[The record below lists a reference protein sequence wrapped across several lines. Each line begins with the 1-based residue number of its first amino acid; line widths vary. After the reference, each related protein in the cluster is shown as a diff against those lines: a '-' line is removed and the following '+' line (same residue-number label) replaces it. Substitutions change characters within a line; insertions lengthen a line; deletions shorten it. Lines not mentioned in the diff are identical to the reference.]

1 MFIVSSPI
9 MRFKLTVLQFFF
21 LGVLFLVKSGEST
34 AVAPD
39 DDVCDFNKA
48 GRMCGGC
55 KENYSLAIGSSHCI
69 HCPNNNNLAL
79 LIFFAA
85 AGVLLVL
92 FIGALNLT
100 VSVGMFNGVI
110 FYANM
115 IWIYKDVLFPERD
128 SSSGLQFLK
137 TFIAWLNLDFGIE
150 TCFVQGLNAFSKTW
164 LQFLFPF
171 YIWIISVAIIVC
183 CRYSSRLTKIFGD
196 RGLPILATLLCLS
209 YVKLIRTIIDGM
221 AFNVYHDNSTRSEV
235 VWSLDGNLLYGRSPH
250 IFLLLAVIAAL
261 LFLWGPYTFV
271 LIFTQWCRKYSYR
284 LLCRWTILYKPFY
297 DCQFACLKDKH
308 HYWHGTLLLTRALL
322 LIIYSFTSLRSPTIN
337 ILILQLSSMLIL
349 IYEVYTRLY
358 RERSVQI
365 VHASILL
372 NLAILGSSVLY
383 AELVGGQKTVAII
396 LSVSVVL
403 IQFWG
408 LIFWNI
414 ATAVRPFIFRKW
426 NRYHEKYDSFE
437 STSEGES
444 IVEKHDQSSTNNS
457 VYFNRFRDSIFDD
470 MQSLEIPTV

>member
-1 MFIVSSPI
+1 
-9 MRFKLTVLQFFF
+9 MRLAVLQFLT
-21 LGVLFLVKSGEST
+21 LGVLLLLKSGESI
-34 AVAPD
+34 AANSND
-39 DDVCDFNKA
+39 DDACDYNKT

-55 KENYSLAIGSSHCI
+55 KESYSLAIGSSHCI
-69 HCPNNNNLAL
+69 YCPNNNNLAL

-85 AGVLLVL
+85 AGFLLVF

-115 IWIYKDVLFPERD
+115 IWIYKDILFPERD
-128 SSSGLQFLK
+128 ISSGLQFLK
-137 TFIAWLNLDFGIE
+137 IFIAWLNLDFGIE
-150 TCFVQGLNAFSKTW
+150 TCFVHGLNAFSKTW
-164 LQFLFPF
+164 LQFVFPF

-183 CRYSSRLTKIFGD
+183 CRYSSRLTKLFGN

-209 YVKLIRTIIDGM
+209 YVKLMRTIIDGM
-221 AFNVYHDNSTRSEV
+221 AFTVYHDDNSTRSEV
-235 VWSLDGNLLYGRSPH
+235 VWSLDGNLLYGQAPH

-271 LIFTQWCRKYSYR
+271 LIFTQWCRKYSHR
-284 LLCRWTILYKPFY
+284 FLCRWTILYKPFY

-308 HYWHGTLLLTRALL
+308 HYWHGTLLLARALL
-322 LIIYSFTSLRSPTIN
+322 LIIYSFTSLHSPTVN
-337 ILILQLSSMLIL
+337 ILILQLSSMFIL
-349 IYEVYTRLY
+349 IYEVYARLY

-383 AELVGGQKTVAII
+383 AELVGGQKIVAVI

-414 ATAVRPFIFRKW
+414 GTAIRPFISKKW
-426 NRYHEKYDSFE
+426 NHYHGKYDSFE
-437 STSEGES
+437 TEGES
-444 IVEKHDQSSTNNS
+444 MVEKCEQSSVTNNS
-457 VYFNRFRDSIFDD
+457 VNFNRFRDSIFDD
-470 MQSLEIPTV
+470 MQSLDIPAV

>member
-1 MFIVSSPI
+1 MILLFLV
-9 MRFKLTVLQFFF
+9 
-21 LGVLFLVKSGEST
+21 LGVLLLAIVQSTT
-34 AVAPD
+34 AVPD
-39 DDVCDFNKA
+39 GEDHDKCDFNKA

-69 HCPNNNNLAL
+69 HCPDNNNLAL

-85 AGVLLVL
+85 AGFLLVF

-100 VSVGMFNGVI
+100 VTVGIFNGVI
-110 FYANM
+110 FYSNM
-115 IWIYKDVLFPERD
+115 IWIYKDILFPDEG
-128 SSSGLQFLK
+128 SSSGVQFLK
-137 TFIAWLNLDFGIE
+137 AFIAWLNLDFGIE
-150 TCFVQGLNAFSKTW
+150 TCFVQGLSAFSKTW
-164 LQFLFPF
+164 LQFLFPA
-171 YIWIISVAIIVC
+171 YIWLISVAIIVC
-183 CRYSSRLTKIFGD
+183 CRYSSQLTKIFGD

-209 YVKLIRTIIDGM
+209 YVKLMRTIIDGM
-221 AFNVYHDNSTRSEV
+221 GFTIYHDSNSTRSNV
-235 VWSLDGNLLYGRSPH
+235 VWSLDGNLLYGRYPH

-261 LFLWGPYTFV
+261 LFLWAPYTFV
-271 LIFTQWCRKYSYR
+271 LIFTQWCRKYSHR

-308 HYWHGTLLLTRALL
+308 HYWHGTLLLARAILL
-322 LIIYSFTSLRSPTIN
+322 VIYSFTYLRSPAVN

-349 IYEVYTRLY
+349 VYEVYARLY

-383 AELVGGQKTVAII
+383 AELIGGQKTVAVI
-396 LSVSVVL
+396 LSISIVF
-403 IQFWG
+403 IQFWV

-414 ATAVRPFIFRKW
+414 VTAIRPFISKKW
-426 NRYHEKYDSFE
+426 NIHHGKYDSFAENDDE
-437 STSEGES
+437 ST
-444 IVEKHDQSSTNNS
+444 IEKQEQSSANNS

-470 MQSLEIPTV
+470 MQSLETPTL

>member
-1 MFIVSSPI
+1 MI
-9 MRFKLTVLQFFF
+9 LQFLT
-21 LGVLFLVKSGEST
+21 LGVLLSVQPGAAAAQT
-34 AVAPD
+34 D
-39 DDVCDFNKA
+39 DDHACDFNKA
-48 GRMCGGC
+48 GRLCGGC

-85 AGVLLVL
+85 AGFLLVF
-92 FIGALNLT
+92 FIGVLNLT

-115 IWIYKDVLFPERD
+115 IWIYKDILFPNRG
-128 SSSGLQFLK
+128 SSNGVQFLK

-164 LQFLFPF
+164 LQFVFPF
-171 YIWIISVAIIVC
+171 YIWFISVAIIVC

-209 YVKLIRTIIDGM
+209 YVKLMRTIIDGM
-221 AFNVYHDNSTRSEV
+221 GFTVYHDINSTRSEV
-235 VWSLDGNLLYGRSPH
+235 VWSLDGNLLYGQFPH
-250 IFLLLAVIAAL
+250 IFLLLAVLAAL
-261 LFLWGPYTFV
+261 LFLWGPYTFA
-271 LIFTQWCRKYSYR
+271 LIFTQWCRKYSHR

-308 HYWHGTLLLTRALL
+308 HYWHGTLLLARAIV
-322 LIIYSFTSLRSPTIN
+322 LIIYSFTSLESPTVN

-349 IYEVYTRLY
+349 VYEVYARLY

-372 NLAILGSSVLY
+372 NLTILGSSVLY
-383 AELVGGQKTVAII
+383 AELIGGQKTVAII
-396 LSVSVVL
+396 LSVSIVF

-408 LIFWNI
+408 LIFWNV
-414 ATAVRPFIFRKW
+414 ATAIRPFISKKW
-426 NRYHEKYDSFE
+426 NHYHGKYDSFE
-437 STSEGES
+437 NEGNSTIENNE
-444 IVEKHDQSSTNNS
+444 QTSTNNS

-470 MQSLEIPTV
+470 MQSLETPIL